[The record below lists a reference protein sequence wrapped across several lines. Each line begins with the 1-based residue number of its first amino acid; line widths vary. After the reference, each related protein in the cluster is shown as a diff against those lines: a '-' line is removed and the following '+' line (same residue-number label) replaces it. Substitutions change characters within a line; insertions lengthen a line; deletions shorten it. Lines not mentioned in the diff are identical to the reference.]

1 MALLGKFGQLYE
13 TNKNHSRLGQNF
25 DVWKEA
31 YDKMTVCSMT
41 FPEMMKDKGL
51 SGAVLYATP
60 FMFLMATVTAGYFLL
75 QQGLVAYDKLEELK
89 KESGVNEE
97 GIEDF
102 LKENS
107 RAQFYENKLTTL
119 DYFLNVLLP
128 GYLSYSVPILSKNYS
143 ALEISL

>member
-1 MALLGKFGQLYE
+1 
-13 TNKNHSRLGQNF
+13 
-25 DVWKEA
+25 
-31 YDKMTVCSMT
+31 MTVCSMT
-41 FPEMMKDKGL
+41 LPEMMKDKGL

-60 FMFLMATVTAGYFLL
+60 FMFLMAAVTASYFLL

-89 KESGVNEE
+89 KAGGVNGE
-97 GIEDF
+97 GLEVF

-128 GYLSYSVPILSKNYS
+128 GYLSYSVPILNKNYS